1 MAASNKNKQC
11 LNKMKEK
18 HVPLL
23 EQCFWFPP
31 RLYAALWCDWHLS
44 PTPWGPAW
52 ANVWPLTWGVGPPLE
67 AKERAACMPADFSYP
82 YRRWAIKP
90 PFEPYRNVT
99 AAVYKT
105 DHGYNVG
112 IKWRS
117 ERGWRYSGGRG
128 RGGREGSV
136 NDDLG
141 QCPQRDNYIL
151 SYHTSC
157 WLWTDLDLITFF
169 PHS

>member
-52 ANVWPLTWGVGPPLE
+52 ANVWPLTWGGG
-67 AKERAACMPADFSYP
+67 AATGGERASSLHACRLQLPIQALSY
-82 YRRWAIKP
+82 KP

-99 AAVYKT
+99 AAVFRT
-105 DHGYNVG
+105 DRGYNVG
-112 IKWRS
+112 TKRRS
-117 ERGWRYSGGRG
+117 EGGWRYSGGRG
-128 RGGREGSV
+128 SGGRDQKMMILASV
-136 NDDLG
+136 PKG
-141 QCPQRDNYIL
+141 I
-151 SYHTSC
+151 
-157 WLWTDLDLITFF
+157 ITFYLII
-169 PHS
+169 PRADSEQTWI